1 MIGQRRRK
9 RFCGVSLGD
18 IARPEG
24 TFKTNPQSA
33 FARTGLS
40 PSSFLKIWKQA
51 IGVGTC
57 LLNVNNIQQQ
67 VT

>member
-1 MIGQRRRK
+1 MIGQRRK
-9 RFCGVSLGD
+9 ERFCGVSLGD

-24 TFKTNPQSA
+24 PFKTDPHSS

-40 PSSFLKIWKQA
+40 QSSFLKIWKQA

-57 LLNVNNIQQQ
+57 
-67 VT
+67 

>member
-1 MIGQRRRK
+1 MALLGRNDRAKAQRAFLWR
-9 RFCGVSLGD
+9 VSWGY
-18 IARPEG
+18 RPAGGIIE
-24 TFKTNPQSA
+24 KNPHSA

-57 LLNVNNIQQQ
+57 
-67 VT
+67 